1 MAETAPSVDAVMC
14 REITGV
20 GSCTFDQLVHRL
32 PTYSWAQVFSAV
44 DRLSREG
51 TLTVSRTRR
60 FGYVVSMGLAP
71 PLIPESSQDRECQA
85 VLPQVTRYGAAA

>member
-20 GSCTFDQLVHRL
+20 GSCTFDELVHRL

-44 DRLSREG
+44 DRLSRQG

-60 FGYVVSMGLAP
+60 FGYVVSMEPA

-85 VLPQVTRYGAAA
+85 VRPQVIRYGAAA